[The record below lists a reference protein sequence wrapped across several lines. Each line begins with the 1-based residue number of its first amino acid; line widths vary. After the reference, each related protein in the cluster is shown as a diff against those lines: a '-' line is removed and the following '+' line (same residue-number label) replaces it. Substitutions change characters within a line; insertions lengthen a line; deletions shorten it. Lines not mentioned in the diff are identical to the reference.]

1 MKRIRII
8 IFLISLLCTQIAA
21 AQYKHIFIRCEDM
34 HGHHLID
41 DTIRVHQN
49 VCFFLQ
55 PPTIAYYRVMNY
67 DADGTNVC
75 IQTDTHMTMLYDT
88 EAFMGFG
95 ALKNE
100 NMDALQE
107 NMSVVLLEDV
117 GNDRMVW
124 SAEYSTTSLVRH
136 SLSRGGHD
144 AYATWVLKQHGEG
157 WAILNEATGLYLADV
172 PNEGDWNEGN
182 ANADSLKLR
191 TEPHAFSLVK
201 KENGK
206 WTLTDAA
213 TSKTIDVALSH
224 HDIRLYFALQIL
236 CSDVEGKTILP
247 DKMMLIP
254 AGEGYTQKAPTIE
267 GYSLAN
273 TDSSLSSF
281 DAIAENGWIEYI
293 YQPTTTNSIAAI
305 SQEKKNNISNT
316 IYDLFGRK
324 VSAPQ
329 KGIYITKGQKILLP

>member
-1 MKRIRII
+1 MKRFRII
-8 IFLISLLCTQIAA
+8 ILLLSLLCAQIAS

-34 HGHHLID
+34 HGHHLMD
-41 DTIRVHQN
+41 DTIKVHQD
-49 VCFFLQ
+49 VCFFLK
-55 PPTIAYYRVMNY
+55 PPTIAFYRVMNY

-88 EAFMGFG
+88 EAYMGFG

-100 NMDALQE
+100 SMGALKE

-124 SAEYSTTSLVRH
+124 SAEYSTTSLVRRP
-136 SLSRGGHD
+136 LSRGGHD
-144 AYATWVLKQHGEG
+144 AYATWVLKPHGEG
-157 WAILNEATGLYLADV
+157 WAILNEATGLYLSNV

-182 ANADSLKLR
+182 ANAESLKLR
-191 TEPHAFSLVK
+191 TEPHSFSLVK

-213 TSKTIDVALSH
+213 TSKTIDIVLSH
-224 HDIRLYFALQIL
+224 HDIRLYFALQML
-236 CSDVEGKTILP
+236 YSDTVGKTILP
-247 DKMMLIP
+247 NNMVLIP
-254 AGEGYTQKAPTIE
+254 AGEGYMAKAPTIE

-281 DAIAENGWIEYI
+281 DTIAENGWIEYI

-305 SQEKKNNISNT
+305 SQEKKNNISNPLF
-316 IYDLFGRK
+316 DLSGRK
-324 VSAPQ
+324 VTTAQ
-329 KGIYITKGQKILLP
+329 KGIYITNGQKILLP